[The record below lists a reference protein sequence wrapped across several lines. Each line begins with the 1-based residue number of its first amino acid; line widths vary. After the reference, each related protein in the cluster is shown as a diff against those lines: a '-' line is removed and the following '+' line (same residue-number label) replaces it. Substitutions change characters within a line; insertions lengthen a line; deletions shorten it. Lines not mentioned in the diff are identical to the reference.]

1 MGRFNASY
9 AIVVSNLI
17 DMTENNQETRS
28 IAEIFKLISTKKL
41 TLPEFQR
48 DFKWPIEK
56 SVALFDSLNRNLFI
70 GSLILAIPKFDLA
83 CKGFDLRPRGSKKH
97 KPKPSLIKRKEFE
110 NKGTYTLLDGQQ
122 RTTAIYRALLGI
134 DEIYYWFKPFD
145 TLTSKDYYDFESRKV
160 KKTLEDYIEYVDTK
174 QPKEQILSIKIGDLY
189 SSIDND
195 ESDFL
200 EDYIEPQLDDF
211 ALDQKDKNIA
221 RKFASALLRD
231 FRTQIVHKEKLL
243 SIQLLD
249 MPLEKFCLFFERSN
263 SQGMNLSFVDIVNA
277 KVYIDFKL
285 SREISKAKSDFK
297 FFDDKLVDPIVRY
310 INFLSS
316 GEVTKDSI
324 LKNLQGSDFKEHWN
338 NCVEDIN
345 YIQKWLEENNW
356 AFQVDKMPYRTM
368 LLPLLSFYQNLP
380 KKEFTQATQEQ
391 MDQLKF
397 WFFASL
403 IDNRFGGGSHG
414 STNVVIKKDC
424 EILRDLAHGKKIDK
438 EYWSKIRITAD
449 FEGYKRKDNA
459 KSASVMGLTFFMW
472 HSENFKNLENNANV
486 SMSAKVDVHHII
498 PEDYVKNKFGENSD
512 EYDFVDSILNKIR
525 INKISNIK
533 ISNKSPKT
541 YLTEI
546 KNKSNPDIVESLKTH
561 SVYCGDDLLNGKF
574 DNDFFGFLKKRYEGI
589 EKFISKISIAGDKL
603 SNGDV
608 KDLWK

>member
-1 MGRFNASY
+1 
-9 AIVVSNLI
+9 
-17 DMTENNQETRS
+17 MTDNNQETRS
-28 IAEIFKLISTKKL
+28 ISEIVKLIKTEKL

-48 DFKWPIEK
+48 DFKWSLEK

-97 KPKPSLIKRKEFE
+97 KPRPSLISKSEFE
-110 NKGTYTLLDGQQ
+110 RKGTYTLLDGQQ

-134 DEIYYWFKPFD
+134 DEIYYWFKPFE
-145 TLTSKDYYDFESRKV
+145 TLTSKEYYDEKTRKV
-160 KKTLEDYIEYVDTK
+160 QKPLEDYIEYVDLK
-174 QPKEQILSIKIGDLY
+174 QPKEPVLSIKIGDLY
-189 SSIDND
+189 SSIDLD

-211 ALDQKDKNIA
+211 TLDQNQKKIA

-231 FRTQIVHKEKLL
+231 FRTQIIHKEKLL

-285 SREISKAKSDFK
+285 SREITKAKSVYK
-297 FFDDKLVDPIVRY
+297 YFDDKLVDPLVRY
-310 INFLSS
+310 ISFLSN

-324 LKNLQGSDFKEHWN
+324 LTNLAGSDFNEHWD
-338 NCVEDIN
+338 NCIKDVD
-345 YIQKWLEENNW
+345 YVQKWLVENNW
-356 AFQVDKMPYRTM
+356 VFQVDKMPYRTM

-380 KKEFTQATQEQ
+380 KKEFSQATQEQ
-391 MDQLKF
+391 MNQLKF
-397 WFFASL
+397 WFFASF

-424 EILRDLAHGKKIDK
+424 EILRELAQGKKIEKD
-438 EYWSKIRITAD
+438 YWSKIRISED
-449 FEGYKRKDNA
+449 YEGFKRKDNA
-459 KSASVMGLTFFMW
+459 KSASAMGLTFFMW
-472 HSENFKNLENNANV
+472 HCENFSNLENNATV
-486 SMSAKVDVHHII
+486 SMSAKVDVHHVF
-498 PEDYVKNKFGENSD
+498 PEDYVKHKFGENSD

-541 YLTEI
+541 YLNEI
-546 KNKSNPDIVESLKTH
+546 KNKSNSDIIKSLNTH
-561 SVYCGDDLLNGKF
+561 AIPCGNELLEGNY
-574 DNDFFGFLKKRYEGI
+574 DNDFFGFLESRYSEI
-589 EKFISKISIAGDKL
+589 QKFISKISDAGEKL
-603 SNGDV
+603 GRGEVSNI
-608 KDLWK
+608 W

>member
-1 MGRFNASY
+1 
-9 AIVVSNLI
+9 
-17 DMTENNQETRS
+17 MTENNQETRS
-28 IAEIFKLISTKKL
+28 IAEIIKLIGIDKL

-70 GSLILAIPKFDLA
+70 GSLIIAIPKFDLA

-97 KPKPSLIKRKEFE
+97 KPKPALIEQTKFEKR
-110 NKGTYTLLDGQQ
+110 GIYTLLDGQQ

-145 TLTSKDYYDFESRKV
+145 TLTSNEFYDPKSRKV
-160 KKTLEDYIEYVDTK
+160 QKTLEDYIEYVDTK
-174 QPKEQILSIKIGDLY
+174 QPKEQVLSIKIGDLY

-195 ESDFL
+195 EADFL

-211 ALDQKDKNIA
+211 ALDREEKTVA

-231 FRTQIVHKEKLL
+231 FRTQIVYKEKLL

-310 INFLSS
+310 INFLSN

-324 LKNLQGSDFKEHWN
+324 LKNLSGSDFKEHWIK
-338 NCVEDIN
+338 CVKDID
-345 YIQKWLEENNW
+345 YIQRWLEENNW
-356 AFQVDKMPYRTM
+356 VFQVDKMPYRTM
-368 LLPLLSFYQNLP
+368 LLPLLSFYQSLP
-380 KKEFTQATQEQ
+380 NKEFTQATQEQ

-424 EILRDLAHGKKIDK
+424 EILSELAQGKRIDK
-438 EYWSKIRITAD
+438 DYWSKIRITGD

-459 KSASVMGLTFFMW
+459 KSASIMGLTYFMW
-472 HSENFKNLENNANV
+472 YSENFKNLENNANV
-486 SMSAKVDVHHII
+486 SMSAKVDVHHVF
-498 PEDYVKNKFGENSD
+498 PEDYIKDKFGENSD
-512 EYDFVDSILNKIR
+512 EYDFADSILNKIR

-541 YLTEI
+541 YLSEI
-546 KNKSNPDIVESLKTH
+546 QNKSNPDIVESLKTH
-561 SVYCGDDLLNGKF
+561 AIFCGKELLMGTYDD
-574 DNDFFGFLKKRYEGI
+574 DFFAFLEKRYQQI
-589 EKFISKISIAGDKL
+589 EKFISKVSNAGDKL
-603 SNGDV
+603 SKGEI
-608 KDLWK
+608 KGIWK